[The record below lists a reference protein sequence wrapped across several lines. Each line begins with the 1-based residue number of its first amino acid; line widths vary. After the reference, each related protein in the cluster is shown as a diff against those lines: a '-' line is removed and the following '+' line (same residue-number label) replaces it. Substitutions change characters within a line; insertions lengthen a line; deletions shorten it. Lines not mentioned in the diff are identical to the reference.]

1 MEVSELSNVTQ
12 QNSFRTLSEL
22 DLKKIHGFMSKIDCI
37 PRLWFIFFGG
47 GGWNKKDKNDRENGN
62 TLCSSSDSEAIGEC
76 IYELTRVLH
85 VFSC

>member
-47 GGWNKKDKNDRENGN
+47 GVK
-62 TLCSSSDSEAIGEC
+62 
-76 IYELTRVLH
+76 
-85 VFSC
+85 

>member
-37 PRLWFIFFGG
+37 PRLWLIFFE

-62 TLCSSSDSEAIGEC
+62 TLCSSDSEAIGEC

>member
-37 PRLWFIFFGG
+37 PRLWLIFLGG
-47 GGWNKKDKNDRENGN
+47 GEIRKIKMIERTE
-62 TLCSSSDSEAIGEC
+62 TLC
-76 IYELTRVLH
+76 VLLQTAKQSVN
-85 VFSC
+85 VFMS

>member
-37 PRLWFIFFGG
+37 PRLWFIFFGRG
-47 GGWNKKDKNDRENGN
+47 GEIRKIKMIERTE
-62 TLCSSSDSEAIGEC
+62 TLC
-76 IYELTRVLH
+76 VLLQTAKQSVN
-85 VFSC
+85 VFMS

>member
-37 PRLWFIFFGG
+37 PRLWFIFFGEG
-47 GGWNKKDKNDRENGN
+47 GEIRKIKMTERTE
-62 TLCSSSDSEAIGEC
+62 TLC
-76 IYELTRVLH
+76 VLLQTAKQSVN
-85 VFSC
+85 VFMS

>member
-37 PRLWFIFFGG
+37 PRLWLIFFGG
-47 GGWNKKDKNDRENGN
+47 GWNKIDKNDRENGN

>member
-47 GGWNKKDKNDRENGN
+47 GGGEIRKIKMIERTE
-62 TLCSSSDSEAIGEC
+62 TLC
-76 IYELTRVLH
+76 VLLQTAKQSVN
-85 VFSC
+85 VFMS

>member
-37 PRLWFIFFGG
+37 PRLWFIFFFGG
-47 GGWNKKDKNDRENGN
+47 GVK
-62 TLCSSSDSEAIGEC
+62 
-76 IYELTRVLH
+76 
-85 VFSC
+85 

>member
-37 PRLWFIFFGG
+37 PRLWLIFFW